1 MNRYKLIIAVLAI
14 AIVILGVPRL
24 LLVPY
29 LEREFESELAASLQA
44 SEARVEVQTPWG
56 WELLWDASHAWIL
69 PPLMPLSTA

>member
-44 SEARVEVQTPWG
+44 VRVGRGTDTLGLGTCDDPTPG
-56 WELLWDASHAWIL
+56 SYRL
-69 PPLMPLSTA
+69 